1 MTVAARREGDSI
13 EKSGNYV
20 DTNKNTNRCKR
31 LGGSYGRFSGTCDG
45 VDTAKLTMVDPCTS
59 GVPTVGV
66 VPAGS
71 AGSAEPSRSEARSV
85 RVAWRPRLFFGQG
98 LVCRPDL

>member
-1 MTVAARREGDSI
+1 MRHKQQQAVRGAEEKEVTVAARREGDSI

-45 VDTAKLTMVDPCTS
+45 VDTAK
-59 GVPTVGV
+59 
-66 VPAGS
+66 
-71 AGSAEPSRSEARSV
+71 
-85 RVAWRPRLFFGQG
+85 
-98 LVCRPDL
+98 